1 MKSLVIY
8 FSRPGNNW
16 AVGYIEK
23 GNTEVIAEYIG
34 QFTGANL
41 FKCDPIKP
49 YSEDYTKCTEEAM
62 AYKRQNARPELKK
75 YLDDISDYDVVYI
88 GGPIYWGE
96 LPFEVYTQLDRLNF
110 KGKTVKPFATHE
122 GSGLGSVESV
132 LKSKCVGATVK
143 KGLAI
148 QGSSVNSEFAKKQV
162 KNWVE
167 Q

>member
-23 GNTEVIAEYIG
+23 GNTEVIAEYIRD
-34 QFTGANL
+34 FTGADL
-41 FKCDPIKP
+41 FKCDPQKP

-62 AYKRQNARPELKK
+62 AYKKQNARPALKN
-75 YLDDISDYDVVYI
+75 YLDDVSGYDVIYI

-96 LPFEVYTQLDRLNF
+96 LPYEVYTELDRLDF
-110 KGKTVKPFATHE
+110 TGKIVKPFATHE
-122 GSGLGSVESV
+122 GSGMGSVESV
-132 LKSKCVGATVK
+132 LKRKCVGATVK

-148 QGSSVNSEFAKKQV
+148 TGSSVTSDYAKRQV
-162 KNWVE
+162 QKWVE
-167 Q
+167 

>member
-23 GNTEVIAEYIG
+23 GNTEVIAEYIAE
-34 QFTGANL
+34 FTGAEL
-41 FKCDPIKP
+41 FKCEPLKP
-49 YSEDYTKCTEEAM
+49 YSEDYMKCTEEAM
-62 AYKRQNARPELKK
+62 AYKKQDARPALTH
-75 YLDDISDYDVVYI
+75 YLDDISDYDVIYI

-96 LPFEVYTQLDRLNF
+96 LPYDVYTELDRLDF
-110 KGKTVKPFATHE
+110 SGKTVKPFATHE
-122 GSGLGSVESV
+122 GSGLASVEAV
-132 LKSKCVGATVK
+132 LKKKCKGANVK

-148 QGSSVNSEFAKKQV
+148 QGSSVNSDFAKKQV

-167 Q
+167 

>member
-23 GNTEVIAEYIG
+23 GNTEVIAEYIKE
-34 QFTGANL
+34 FTGADL
-41 FKCDPIKP
+41 FKCDPVNA
-49 YSEDYTKCTEEAM
+49 YSEDYMTCTEQAM
-62 AYKRQNARPELKK
+62 AYKKANARPALKNT
-75 YLDDISDYDVVYI
+75 LNDISDYDVIYI

-96 LPFEVYTQLDRLNF
+96 LPYEVYTQLDKLDF
-110 KGKTVKPFATHE
+110 SGKIIKPFATHE
-122 GSGLGSVESV
+122 GSGLGDVESV
-132 LKSKCVGATVK
+132 LKAKCANATVK

-148 QGSSVNSEFAKKQV
+148 KGSTVNSDVAKKQV

-167 Q
+167 

>member
-23 GNTEVIAEYIG
+23 GNTEVVAEYIKE
-34 QFTGANL
+34 FTGADL
-41 FKCDPIKP
+41 FKCDPVKP

-62 AYKRQNARPELKK
+62 SYKRQNARPALKE
-75 YLDDISDYDVVYI
+75 YLDDISSYDVIYI

-96 LPFEVYTQLDRLNF
+96 LPYEVYTELDRLNF
-110 KGKTVKPFATHE
+110 DDKIVKPFATHE

-132 LKSKCVGATVK
+132 LKRKCAGATVK
-143 KGLAI
+143 KGLAV
-148 QGSSVNSEFAKKQV
+148 QGSSVHSDYAKRQV
-162 KNWVE
+162 QNWVE
-167 Q
+167 